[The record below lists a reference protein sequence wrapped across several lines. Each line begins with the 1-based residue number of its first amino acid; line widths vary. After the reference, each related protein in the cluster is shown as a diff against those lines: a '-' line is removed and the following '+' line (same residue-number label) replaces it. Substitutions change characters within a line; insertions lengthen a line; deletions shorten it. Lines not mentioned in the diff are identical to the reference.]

1 MLQYVTVC
9 YPQVG
14 LAVCLSPSAIYTKSS
29 VKDITLQYVTLHYIY
44 TTVCSS
50 TFNLR
55 YSMLKY
61 IYLHYDTLQYIY
73 IESLSRESV
82 KGRSIYLFAV
92 VETAPIATAYQP
104 LCGRVARRFVRL
116 FSARLICCRR
126 GLGEG
131 FWQRRVYY
139 KTRSFMDQSLF
150 FFNRNQSKTMFSIL
164 NACILL
170 HYNFCR
176 LRMDPRYVEVLW
188 SISIRRGLYGLIDWR
203 RHTLNMLQSGRACPP
218 PD

>member
-1 MLQYVTVC
+1 MSLALFPSVHLQYTSVCHSPLQCVTVHYCMLQYITVCYSTLQYVTPRWASLYVSLSLCPSTAHYCMLQYVTVC

-29 VKDITLQYVTLHYIY
+29 VNDITLQYVTLHYIY

-50 TFNLR
+50 SFNLR

-61 IYLHYDTLQYIY
+61 IYLHYDTLQCIY

-104 LCGRVARRFVRL
+104 LCGRVGRRCVRL
-116 FSARLICCRR
+116 FSACLICCRQ

-131 FWQRRVYY
+131 F
-139 KTRSFMDQSLF
+139 
-150 FFNRNQSKTMFSIL
+150 
-164 NACILL
+164 
-170 HYNFCR
+170 
-176 LRMDPRYVEVLW
+176 
-188 SISIRRGLYGLIDWR
+188 
-203 RHTLNMLQSGRACPP
+203 
-218 PD
+218 